1 MIYGM
6 VSDIYDRINAEI
18 DYKSWADFFEKC
30 FEKYCANGEK
40 PALVLDLGSG
50 TGKMTLELARRGYD
64 MTGIDI
70 SPEMLSV
77 AREYAEDEGYGDK
90 ILWLMQ
96 DMRDF
101 ELYGTVDAV
110 ISTLDCINHLTS
122 VSDLKKTLSL
132 VHNYLIPDG
141 IFIFDINGRGK
152 FERVYSDNA
161 YVNESENGFLVW
173 QNFYRKRDGIC
184 DFYLTL
190 FKENPDGT
198 YTRQDEM
205 QREKMYTVRSIKSAL
220 EISGFEF
227 IGAFNNFDFSLASDD
242 DERIYIVAKCKK

>member
-1 MIYGM
+1 M
-6 VSDIYDRINAEI
+6 
-18 DYKSWADFFEKC
+18 
-30 FEKYCANGEK
+30 
-40 PALVLDLGSG
+40 
-50 TGKMTLELARRGYD
+50 
-64 MTGIDI
+64 
-70 SPEMLSV
+70 
-77 AREYAEDEGYGDK
+77 
-90 ILWLMQ
+90 
-96 DMRDF
+96 
-101 ELYGTVDAV
+101 
-110 ISTLDCINHLTS
+110 
-122 VSDLKKTLSL
+122 KKTLSL
-132 VHNYLIPDG
+132 VHNYLVPDG

-190 FKENPDGT
+190 FTENPDGT

-220 EISGFEF
+220 EISGFKF